1 MGLLDNVL
9 GAAVPGGNLAKPI
22 GAALLALLAYK
33 ATGGGGLFGGAS
45 AGTAQQAGGQPQYQP
60 MPGSQTGGAGGGF
73 QPGPGQDYSSIPD
86 QHVPGL
92 IAGGL
97 GGLLQQFQQR
107 GYGDMINSWIGSGTN
122 QPIQPQQ
129 LHEALGPE
137 TVDNLSR
144 QTGMNQHDLLSQLA
158 QALPQFVDR
167 MTPQGRLPQQGEI
180 ARWA

>member
-9 GAAVPGGNLAKPI
+9 GSAVPGGNLAKPV

-33 ATGGGGLFGGAS
+33 ATGGSLGSLLGGAT
-45 AGTAQQAGGQPQYQP
+45 AGAGQQGGAPPQYQP
-60 MPGSQTGGAGGGF
+60 
-73 QPGPGQDYSSIPD
+73 GPGEAGNSQAGNYGGPDYSAVPD

-107 GYGDMINSWIGSGTN
+107 GYGDVINSWIGTGQN

-158 QALPQFVDR
+158 QVLPQFVDR
-167 MTPQGRLPQQGEI
+167 LTPQGRLPQQNEV
-180 ARWA
+180 ARFT